1 MVDADDLSTITF
13 LFNQL
18 FDEENGIR
26 RTFDLATGVAEHE
39 LETVLRTIT
48 DIYKLLYIRRER
60 GDMKLE
66 TVILQ
71 NTALV
76 NFFKNLATYPIVSKA
91 DMEKLHDA
99 MTLLMTITC

>member
-1 MVDADDLSTITF
+1 
-13 LFNQL
+13 
-18 FDEENGIR
+18 
-26 RTFDLATGVAEHE
+26 
-39 LETVLRTIT
+39 
-48 DIYKLLYIRRER
+48 
-60 GDMKLE
+60 MKLE